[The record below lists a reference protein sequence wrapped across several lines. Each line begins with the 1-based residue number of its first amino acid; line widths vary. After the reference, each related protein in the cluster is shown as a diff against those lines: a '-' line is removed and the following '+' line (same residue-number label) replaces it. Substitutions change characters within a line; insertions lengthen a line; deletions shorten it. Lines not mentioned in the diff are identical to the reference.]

1 MIASELNEQTVE
13 QVRLAAAD
21 QARPPAP
28 GRVRVLQTNVLAS
41 GQVKVRGQVYAVEEA
56 APSRHPSLR
65 AFLELEAA
73 GYDREAPEPGQG
85 GVPLSALR
93 VNVRA
98 DREAPFGRVQGV
110 LDACLDQGIYKTSLA
125 ADPGPGP

>member
-21 QARPPAP
+21 QARPAEPA
-28 GRVRVLQTNVLAS
+28 RQKVLQTNVLAS
-41 GQVKVRGQVYAVEEA
+41 GEVKVRGQAFA
-56 APSRHPSLR
+56 LDPQDARRPSLS

-73 GYDREAPEPGQG
+73 GYDREPPEPGQSG
-85 GVPLSALR
+85 LPPSALR

-110 LDACLDQGIYKTSLA
+110 LDACMDHGIYRTSLA